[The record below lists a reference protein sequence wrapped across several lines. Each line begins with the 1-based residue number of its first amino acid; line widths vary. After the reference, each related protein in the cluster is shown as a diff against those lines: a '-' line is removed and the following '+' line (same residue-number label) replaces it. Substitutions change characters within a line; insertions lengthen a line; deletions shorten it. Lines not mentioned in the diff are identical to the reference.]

1 MFEYKMIGT
10 SIIHT
15 NKNKKWKK
23 IIVDITLQGLDMETR
38 MKLLPA
44 EQEGVKILEE
54 NGSILDSFIKLE
66 NPDIFMVMM
75 AENSED
81 VHAKLSILPYYP

>member
-1 MFEYKMIGT
+1 M
-10 SIIHT
+10 
-15 NKNKKWKK
+15 KK

-66 NPDIFMVMM
+66 TPDIFMVMM